1 MGRYKQLVYLRVR
14 NMKKCMGISKCLNI
28 VNLHRALSMLKIKI
42 NVNLRQLLSVV
53 VSAAQNDAQIR
64 YFEPQKRQYIT
75 TEIGLR
81 LF

>member
-1 MGRYKQLVYLRVR
+1 MF
-14 NMKKCMGISKCLNI
+14 
-28 VNLHRALSMLKIKI
+28 KIKI